1 MLIVAIAYFEESP
14 EVALGIINPA
24 DFRTRLQEHFDSD
37 HAIEED
43 PAWYAMRN
51 TVYAWGCRLEMSR
64 EHGVGVFAEAQSQ
77 AWRYFEN
84 ALSVHT
90 ELIYSE
96 SGLLAVE
103 ALFAMVRFVVYGK
116 ELF

>member
-1 MLIVAIAYFEESP
+1 M
-14 EVALGIINPA
+14 
-24 DFRTRLQEHFDSD
+24 DFRTRLEAHFDNGI
-37 HAIEED
+37 ATEED

-51 TVYAWGCRLEMSR
+51 TVYAWGCRLEWSR
-64 EHGVGVFAEAQSQ
+64 EHIAAQFAEVQSQ

-84 ALSVHT
+84 ALSVNT

-103 ALFAMVRFVVYGK
+103 ALFAMVRTMTYVTEGLILKVKPRVVSLK
-116 ELF
+116 V

>member
-1 MLIVAIAYFEESP
+1 V
-14 EVALGIINPA
+14 
-24 DFRTRLQEHFDSD
+24 
-37 HAIEED
+37 ED

-51 TVYAWGCRLEMSR
+51 TVYAWGCRLEWSR
-64 EHGVGVFAEAQSQ
+64 EHGAASFAEAQSQ

-103 ALFAMVRFVVYGK
+103 ALFAMVRPISCYNEEITLTVHPRVV
-116 ELF
+116 LSRV